1 MVDRRQRQMCIRDSS
16 YGVHLAELAGLPRTV
31 ITRADEILADLEA
44 KGAAGPRKLGMAT
57 GPRQLG
63 LFVTGHPV
71 VEDLKKLD
79 VNGLSPLA
87 ALNVL
92 FELQQRARQE

>member
-1 MVDRRQRQMCIRDSS
+1 
-16 YGVHLAELAGLPRTV
+16 
-31 ITRADEILADLEA
+31 
-44 KGAAGPRKLGMAT
+44 MAT